1 MLSFEDLIKHLCHD
15 CDVREL
21 FSFASP
27 VPPILF
33 VPFIVAF
40 RLRFTSTA
48 DSTDSLSLSPP
59 LLFFPFA
66 PFVSILFLRNYFGIR
81 LDSIS
86 VALEPRPH
94 TKRRLSPPS
103 AGLFRNRDYD
113 LG

>member
-15 CDVREL
+15 CDVREI
-21 FSFASP
+21 FSFVSP
-27 VPPILF
+27 VLPILF

-40 RLRFTSTA
+40 RLRFTSTSN
-48 DSTDSLSLSPP
+48 STDSLPPSLP
-59 LLFFPFA
+59 LLFPFA

-81 LDSIS
+81 PDSIS

-94 TKRRLSPPS
+94 TKRFSLSLC
-103 AGLFRNRDYD
+103 LFRNRDYD

>member
-15 CDVREL
+15 CDVREI

-40 RLRFTSTA
+40 RLRFTSTRRL
-48 DSTDSLSLSPP
+48 DGLSLSPSLCSS
-59 LLFFPFA
+59 LLLRLS
-66 PFVSILFLRNYFGIR
+66 SILFLRNYFGIR

-94 TKRRLSPPS
+94 TKRLSPPLCRS
-103 AGLFRNRDYD
+103 LSKP
-113 LG
+113 